1 MPNWYADCQQWRFIT
16 HYNDNNGF
24 IIVVWDDRSLSRG
37 VMPKES
43 CCGLLV
49 TLVPLFVGVCDL
61 AGAISGSQYPVCKPG
76 LEFWST
82 ERASCWPCT
91 RCAPKFTLSPCAVH
105 QDAICGPLSALEL
118 DWSFLSTRKRP
129 ENGQRRLEAVTS
141 KMLWRFPDLDQQQ
154 QKQSQEQQHQQE
166 LRQETRSLVDATY
179 DDEINV
185 GDVDE
190 FSSQEQKRPY
200 DPRERRKSNIEGS
213 LSWDWQ
219 TAALVLAV
227 CACVVFFLVAGCSAL
242 VYARQWRRMK
252 KNFEPGPIKDVPLK
266 SQPIRSKQLSKM
278 GLEKA
283 KARIPWPF
291 MPHSTLTKL
300 DAIKDYMSEQFIVR
314 FHKLGLE
321 EISARLNVMVK
332 AELAELVAGAPMS
345 PGDPETRC
353 QYLEKLLAYAPGIF
367 QEIVGVVCS
376 TRKIDETI
384 AKLWLDAMAFG
395 NLLRGL

>member
-1 MPNWYADCQQWRFIT
+1 
-16 HYNDNNGF
+16 
-24 IIVVWDDRSLSRG
+24 
-37 VMPKES
+37 MPKES
-43 CCGLLV
+43 CWGLLL

-91 RCAPKFTLSPCAVH
+91 RCAPEFTLSPCAVH
-105 QDAICGPLSALEL
+105 KDAICGPLSALEL

-154 QKQSQEQQHQQE
+154 QQQQQSQEQRQQE
-166 LRQETRSLVDATY
+166 KLKQETRSLVDATY

-185 GDVDE
+185 GHVDE
-190 FSSQEQKRPY
+190 LSSQEQKRSY
-200 DPRERRKSNIEGS
+200 DPRERRKSNIHEGNV
-213 LSWDWQ
+213 LWDWQ
-219 TAALVLAV
+219 TTALVLAV

-252 KNFEPGPIKDVPLK
+252 KSFEPV
-266 SQPIRSKQLSKM
+266 
-278 GLEKA
+278 
-283 KARIPWPF
+283 
-291 MPHSTLTKL
+291 
-300 DAIKDYMSEQFIVR
+300 
-314 FHKLGLE
+314 GLE

-353 QYLEKLLAYAPGIF
+353 QYLEKLLDRKRETPVVAGWP
-367 QEIVGVVCS
+367 EVGGNLYIEEEETLRS
-376 TRKIDETI
+376 KRSQIARIHRNIETI
-384 AKLWLDAMAFG
+384 LSHKTNVID
-395 NLLRGL
+395 

>member
-1 MPNWYADCQQWRFIT
+1 MTEPKQPKAATKSIRRTCICALRANTYVTSILWKVLLEVFQDK
-16 HYNDNNGF
+16 
-24 IIVVWDDRSLSRG
+24 

-43 CCGLLV
+43 CWGLLL

-91 RCAPKFTLSPCAVH
+91 RCAPEFTLSPCAVH
-105 QDAICGPLSALEL
+105 KDAICGPLSALEL

-154 QKQSQEQQHQQE
+154 QQQQSQEQRQQE
-166 LRQETRSLVDATY
+166 KLKQETRSLVDATY

-185 GDVDE
+185 GHVDE
-190 FSSQEQKRPY
+190 LSSSQEQKRSY
-200 DPRERRKSNIEGS
+200 DPRERRKSNIHEGNV
-213 LSWDWQ
+213 LWDWQ
-219 TAALVLAV
+219 TTALVLAV

-252 KNFEPGPIKDVPLK
+252 KSFEPV
-266 SQPIRSKQLSKM
+266 
-278 GLEKA
+278 
-283 KARIPWPF
+283 
-291 MPHSTLTKL
+291 
-300 DAIKDYMSEQFIVR
+300 
-314 FHKLGLE
+314 GLE

-353 QYLEKLLAYAPGIF
+353 QYLEKLLGKRLNKLYELNSICLILKSYTSVKF
-367 QEIVGVVCS
+367 YLQ
-376 TRKIDETI
+376 KISNTEYN
-384 AKLWLDAMAFG
+384 K
-395 NLLRGL
+395 